1 MLYYMLAAVIV
12 LLTVSHSI
20 YGRRLA
26 HIISKIATDNWS
38 ISDARAA
45 NGQDTAGRP
54 YQLRALNHPVGTPE
68 LWAETGT
75 KEGQLPPAAHCRPD
89 SARDLQLGCGTVTDF
104 LHLGSVK
111 FMLYLENAADTE
123 VTRSLL
129 AGLMIPFATLTLL
142 KGFVFFMYHVAL
154 KSTSVRRWMVLD

>member
-12 LLTVSHSI
+12 LLIVSHSI

-26 HIISKIATDNWS
+26 HIISKIATANWS
-38 ISDARAA
+38 ISDARLA

-54 YQLRALNHPVGTPE
+54 YQLCAFNYTMGAPE
-68 LWAETGT
+68 LWAETGAQ
-75 KEGQLPPAAHCRPD
+75 EGQLPPATHRRPD
-89 SARDLQLGCGTVTDF
+89 SACDLQLGCGTVTDF
-104 LHLGSVK
+104 LHLGSVQ
-111 FMLYLENAADTE
+111 FMLYLENAEDTK

-154 KSTSVRRWMVLD
+154 KSPSVRRWMVLD